1 MENGWIK
8 SSEMLPMA
16 VCGES
21 SNVLTADDAGIVR
34 MLYFNGSNWC
44 RPTGELYIPLSEVGE
59 IVYWMPV
66 PKPPMCMKG
75 DNEMK

>member
-21 SNVLTADDAGIVR
+21 NNVLTADGAGTVR
-34 MLYFNGSNWC
+34 MLYFDGSNWC
-44 RPTGELYIPLSEVGE
+44 RPTGEPYVSWNEVGE

-66 PKPPMCMKG
+66 PKPPMRMKG
-75 DNEMK
+75 E